1 MLDDLHLD
9 FIQSQ
14 IDVPCFG
21 TLAFRPV
28 AFRILKGLRNG
39 LLATE
44 LCHSTVDCHS
54 SHDRDN
60 TVFLLAAVHVEQ
72 HFECTS
78 CHTRFLLAK
87 LNINELDLDTQ
98 IGDKRCN
105 SISHVLNLTLSR
117 VMICKPFFLNP
128 LFLAFSVFRLVI
140 ILHRNNTDIKSFSVI
155 SPIFLRLFQRFPL
168 SLQKNTK

>member
-78 CHTRFLLAK
+78 CHTRFFVCK
-87 LNINELDLDTQ
+87 VKYQ
-98 IGDKRCN
+98 
-105 SISHVLNLTLSR
+105 R
-117 VMICKPFFLNP
+117 VRP
-128 LFLAFSVFRLVI
+128 
-140 ILHRNNTDIKSFSVI
+140 
-155 SPIFLRLFQRFPL
+155 
-168 SLQKNTK
+168 

>member
-44 LCHSTVDCHS
+44 LCDSTVDCHS

-60 TVFLLAAVHVEQ
+60 TVFLLAAV
-72 HFECTS
+72 T
-78 CHTRFLLAK
+78 
-87 LNINELDLDTQ
+87 
-98 IGDKRCN
+98 
-105 SISHVLNLTLSR
+105 
-117 VMICKPFFLNP
+117 
-128 LFLAFSVFRLVI
+128 
-140 ILHRNNTDIKSFSVI
+140 
-155 SPIFLRLFQRFPL
+155 
-168 SLQKNTK
+168 